1 MFGRRRREQQRLSVA
16 IEHEAAV
23 HSELEAM
30 LASARDL
37 AAFEEIS
44 RATQSP
50 IGLEPDE
57 YLVMGVQN
65 AFRLVETSLP
75 PGKLRGWTGGL
86 GAPIGPVGVGV
97 GRINATY
104 DVGPME
110 LRVTD
115 PANFQNTAFPES
127 GSFYITNRRALYL
140 GSARTGE
147 WPFSKVIAVQQIDN
161 APYQATGEDDGF
173 YDIPAATVFHVRD
186 ERDVAGIAYPSTNA
200 HLIRIRIAF
209 AMAIHTN
216 ELETFASDVEDQLS
230 HLAPTGG
237 V

>member
-1 MFGRRRREQQRLSVA
+1 MFGRRRRAQQRLSSVV
-16 IEHEAAV
+16 EHEAAV
-23 HSELEAM
+23 RSELEAM
-30 LASARDL
+30 LASAQDL

-44 RATQSP
+44 RATDSP
-50 IGLEPDE
+50 IGLEPGE
-57 YLVMGVQN
+57 YLVMGVQD
-65 AFRLVETSLP
+65 AFRLIETSRP
-75 PGKLRGWTGGL
+75 PGKLKGWTGGL

-127 GSFYITNRRALYL
+127 GSFYITNDRALYL
-140 GSARTGE
+140 GKARTGE

-161 APYQATGEDDGF
+161 APDQATGEDDAC

-200 HLIRIRIAF
+200 HLIRSRIAF
-209 AMAIHTN
+209 AVAIEAN
-216 ELETFASDVEDQLS
+216 ELEAFASDVEDQLS
-230 HLAPTGG
+230 ALVPTGG
-237 V
+237 I